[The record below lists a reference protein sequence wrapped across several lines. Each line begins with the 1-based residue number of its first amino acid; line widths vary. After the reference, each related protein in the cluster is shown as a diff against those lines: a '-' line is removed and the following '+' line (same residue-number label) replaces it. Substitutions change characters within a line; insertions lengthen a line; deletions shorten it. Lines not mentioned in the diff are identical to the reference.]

1 MNAVS
6 TVAWVAGTPLDDFLN
21 RTDTGSSSGELV
33 RDVGGTMAMAGLLL
47 AIGTIVFLARV
58 HRGPLAEVRS
68 LLLIVGFGGVLTLAG
83 ATAELAG
90 IQAVFETGWS
100 DVLSVDASS
109 APMLR
114 LLAGVLLVFGI
125 GTSTARVEATGLEPG
140 AVAALDGPP
149 SVRWLPGTES
159 AFGLVGLAVGAFS
172 FAFDGHT
179 VTEGP
184 RGIHLVSNLVHV
196 AAGGVWAGGIAALVA
211 VAVIRHRGRSG
222 SIAELVVR
230 FSSVATVALAAV
242 AIAGGLMAVLILDD
256 VDDLT
261 GTVWGQRLTI
271 KVAAV
276 GVAAAV
282 GAYHHLVTVRR
293 LDRPE
298 GVDAAEM
305 ARVRTTL
312 TIEALALGFVVIA
325 SGLLVNGSTI

>member
-1 MNAVS
+1 VNLAH
-6 TVAWVAGTPLDDFLN
+6 VASVVAGSPLDDFLN
-21 RTDTGSSSGELV
+21 RNDTATGGGELV
-33 RDVGGTMAMAGLLL
+33 RDIGGTMAMAGLLL
-47 AIGTIVFLARV
+47 AIGTVVFLARV
-58 HRGPLAEVRS
+58 HRGSLAEVRS
-68 LLLIVGFGGVLTLAG
+68 LLLLAGFGGVLTLAG

-100 DVLSVDASS
+100 DVLSVDVSS

-114 LLAGVLLVFGI
+114 LLAGLLLVFGL
-125 GTSTARVEATGLEPG
+125 GTATMPVTPGEATVRWVPG
-140 AVAALDGPP
+140 A
-149 SVRWLPGTES
+149 ES
-159 AFGLVGLAVGAFS
+159 AFGIVGLAVGAFS

-184 RGIHLVSNLVHV
+184 RGVHLVGNLVHV
-196 AAGGVWAGGIAALVA
+196 AAGGVWAGGVAALVA
-211 VAVIRHRGRSG
+211 VAVLRHRARTG

-242 AIAGGLMAVLILDD
+242 AIAGTLMAVLILDE

-261 GTVWGQRLTI
+261 DTVWGRRLTI

-276 GVAAAV
+276 GVAAAI

-293 LDRPE
+293 LDQPG
-298 GVDAAEM
+298 GVDAAEL

-312 TIEALALGFVVIA
+312 AIEALALGFVVIA
-325 SGLLVNGSTI
+325 SGMLVNGSTV

>member
-1 MNAVS
+1 MNLAAVAS
-6 TVAWVAGTPLDDFLN
+6 VVAGSPLDDFLN
-21 RTDTGSSSGELV
+21 RNDTAPGSGELV
-33 RDVGGTMAMAGLLL
+33 RDIGGTMAMAGLLL
-47 AIGTIVFLARV
+47 AIGTVVFLARV
-58 HRGPLAEVRS
+58 HRGSLAEVRS
-68 LLLIVGFGGVLTLAG
+68 LLLVAGFGGVLTLAG

-90 IQAVFETGWS
+90 IQAVFETGWT
-100 DVLSVDASS
+100 DVLSVDVSS

-114 LLAGVLLVFGI
+114 LLAGLLLVFGL
-125 GTSTARVEATGLEPG
+125 GTTTMPATPG
-140 AVAALDGPP
+140 AVDLGGGVDGDA
-149 SVRWLPGTES
+149 SVVRWVPGAES
-159 AFGLVGLAVGAFS
+159 AFGIVGLAVGAFS

-184 RGIHLVSNLVHV
+184 RGVHLVGNLVHV
-196 AAGGVWAGGIAALVA
+196 AAGGVWAGGVAALVA
-211 VAVIRHRGRSG
+211 VAVLRHRGRSG

-242 AIAGGLMAVLILDD
+242 TIAGTLMAVLILDG

-261 GTVWGQRLTI
+261 DTVWGRRLTI

-276 GVAAAV
+276 GVAAAI

-293 LDRPE
+293 LDQPG
-298 GVDAAEM
+298 GVDAAEL

-325 SGLLVNGSTI
+325 SGMLVNGSTV